1 MAKDDF
7 SSREVIELLA
17 GILSDIKRGTPSP
30 SLIHEL
36 SERTLANMEQPGRA
50 TTRRSASSRSTRV
63 SVLPMKTKRTVSRYQ
78 KVFGKHLKALKKKHP
93 RSSISVLMKKA
104 HRLTKKEMKK

>member
-36 SERTLANMEQPGRA
+36 SERTLANMEPSKRISS
-50 TTRRSASSRSTRV
+50 RRSASSRSTRV
-63 SVLPMKTKRTVSRYQ
+63 PILKMKKKRTVSRYQ
-78 KVFGKHLKALKKKHP
+78 RVFGKHLKALKKKHP
-93 RSSISVLMKKA
+93 RTQISSLMKRA
-104 HRLTKKEMKK
+104 HRLTKKELK